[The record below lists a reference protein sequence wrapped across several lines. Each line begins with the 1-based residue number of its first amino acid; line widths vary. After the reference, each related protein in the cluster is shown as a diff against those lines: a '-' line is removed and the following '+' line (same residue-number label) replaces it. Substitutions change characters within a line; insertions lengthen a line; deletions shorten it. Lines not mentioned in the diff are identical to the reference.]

1 VAVAR
6 ALVNRPKV
14 LLLDEPLGALDLRL
28 RRQMQL
34 ELKRLQKQ
42 LGITFIYITHD
53 QEEALTMSDRIAVM
67 REGRFEQIGSVPEVY
82 DRPKTSYVAQ
92 FVGSANI
99 LKGTVVPVTENAG
112 SGTLI
117 FEHPAGRVRVQNR
130 GKPVGPGEKLTI
142 AVRSEYLVLTSNGGE
157 GLAATVT
164 EKSFA
169 GGQLRITAV
178 LAGGEEIV
186 ASRHGIDSPL
196 EAGDKV
202 RVNWADPAQAVIVDR
217 EEAV

>member
-1 VAVAR
+1 
-6 ALVNRPKV
+6 
-14 LLLDEPLGALDLRL
+14 
-28 RRQMQL
+28 MQL

-67 REGRFEQIGSVPEVY
+67 RDGRFEQIGSVPEVY

-99 LKGTVVPVTENAG
+99 LKGTVGSRTVVPGTAG
-112 SGTLI
+112 EDTGTLI

-130 GKPVGPGEKLTI
+130 GKPIRPGEKLTV
-142 AVRSEYLVLTSNGGE
+142 AVRSEYLVLTRDDGE
-157 GLAATVT
+157 GLAATVM

-169 GGQLRITAV
+169 GGQLRITAA
-178 LAGGEEIV
+178 LAEGEELV

-196 EAGDKV
+196 RAGVRV

-217 EEAV
+217 NEE